1 MKGEINEI
9 REAVEKS
16 TDEGMVTFDQSIF
29 ELYEKG
35 LISYEDAMRN
45 ADSVNNLRLKIK
57 LEGKAAK
64 GKQDLGS
71 TFEQV
76 EF

>member
-1 MKGEINEI
+1 MI
-9 REAVEKS
+9 
-16 TDEGMVTFDQSIF
+16 TFDQSIF

-57 LEGKAAK
+57 LEGKVAK
-64 GKQDLGS
+64 GKQDSGS